1 MRLKLNDKVMF
12 RHAARGSKLQ
22 IGTVIEIVKTGKE
35 KTYVIK
41 SNKNSRLYPSLTP
54 EDKYIGQIIK
64 KIS

>member
-1 MRLKLNDKVMF
+1 MRLKLNDKVVF
-12 RHAARGSKLQ
+12 RHVARGSKLQ

-35 KTYVIK
+35 KTYVVK